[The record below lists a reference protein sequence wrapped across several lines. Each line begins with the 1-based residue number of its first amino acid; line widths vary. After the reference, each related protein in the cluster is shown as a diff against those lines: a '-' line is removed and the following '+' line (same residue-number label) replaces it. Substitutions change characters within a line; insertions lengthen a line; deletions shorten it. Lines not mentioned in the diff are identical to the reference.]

1 MTVQTA
7 IRPAAVAG
15 LFYPEDP
22 AELRRSVSALLRE
35 NPAAG
40 PLPRAVIVPHAGYI
54 YSGPVAARA
63 YNRIAAAGGTI
74 RRVVILGP
82 AHRVALRG
90 MALPTV
96 QQFRT
101 PLGDIPLDTSFIERL
116 GQLPG
121 VTFSDL
127 AHRDE
132 HGIEV
137 QLPFLQSVLG
147 QFSLVPV
154 VVGVCDAEAVRA
166 LLEAALT
173 DKRTLVIVSSDLS
186 HYHSYTVAQTLD
198 LQTARRIESLHA
210 PLDGDEACGA
220 YSLNGLLAFAGQH
233 HLRAERLDLRNSGD
247 TAGPKDR
254 VVGYGAW
261 AIGNA

>member
-1 MTVQTA
+1 MTVQNV

-15 LFYPEDP
+15 LFYPENP
-22 AELRRSVSALLRE
+22 VELRQSIGALLRD

-40 PLPRAVIVPHAGYI
+40 PVPRAMIVPHAGYI

-82 AHRVALRG
+82 AHRVALKG
-90 MALPTV
+90 MALSTA

-101 PLGDIPLDTSFIERL
+101 PLGDIPLDTTFIQYL

-137 QLPFLQSVLG
+137 QLPLLQSVLG
-147 QFSLVPV
+147 QFNLVPV
-154 VVGVCDAEAVRA
+154 VVGACDAETVGA
-166 LLEAALT
+166 LLEAAL
-173 DKRTLVIVSSDLS
+173 DDEHTLVIISSDLS
-186 HYHSYTVAQTLD
+186 HYHPYAVAQTLD
-198 LQTARRIESLHA
+198 LETAQRIESLHG
-210 PLDGDEACGA
+210 PLNGDSACGA
-220 YSLNGLLAFAGQH
+220 YALNGLLALARQH